1 MKLERLREKHVG
13 NRMEVGIKSS
23 VLVGGSSIGEEEVS
37 GGLMEILRDSVR
49 RCLHKQIS
57 C

>member
-1 MKLERLREKHVG
+1 MGLERQREACWGGVG
-13 NRMEVGIKSS
+13 VGIKSC
-23 VLVGGSSIGEEEVS
+23 VLVGGGSIGEEEVS
-37 GGLMEILRDSVR
+37 GGLLEMVRDYVR